1 MSDKHRD
8 KEGGD
13 CGGGG
18 GGNEWGEYEEEWFQH
33 KTE

>member
-1 MSDKHRD
+1 MSDKHRN

-18 GGNEWGEYEEEWFQH
+18 GNEWRVGRYELMVSA
-33 KTE
+33 